1 MQHYLEQLDKMN
13 NLLAQQPNDIWT
25 TLGSAMLLALSLL
38 LLIGGLAFLYYA
50 KPISTVVDLGTR
62 HRITYRTLLHRVG
75 YIAIGA
81 VLMTVASVVAPAPN
95 AVPAASERNI
105 HNTLMD
111 MNDVDYKTLVEG
123 TNKYQLS
130 NSDQAKYKTII
141 AIIQKASKVR
151 PVK

>member
-1 MQHYLEQLDKMN
+1 
-13 NLLAQQPNDIWT
+13 
-25 TLGSAMLLALSLL
+25 ML
-38 LLIGGLAFLYYA
+38 
-50 KPISTVVDLGTR
+50 R
-62 HRITYRTLLHRVG
+62 RMG
-75 YIAIGA
+75 YIIAG
-81 VLMTVASVVAPAPN
+81 MVVMMISSYIAPTPN
-95 AVPAASERNI
+95 AVSAESARTI

>member
-13 NLLAQQPNDIWT
+13 NLLVQQPNDFWSTIGT
-25 TLGSAMLLALSLL
+25 AVVLLLSLSLL
-38 LLIGGLAFLYYA
+38 IAGLAFIGCG
-50 KPISTVVDLGTR
+50 KPIT
-62 HRITYRTLLHRVG
+62 TLFDPTLSRSDILRRGG
-75 YIAIGA
+75 YITIGLVFMIIA
-81 VLMTVASVVAPAPN
+81 TSIAPSPN
-95 AVPAASERNI
+95 AVPAESERTI

-123 TNKYQLS
+123 TRKYQLN
-130 NSDQAKYKTII
+130 NSDQAKYKTIT

>member
-13 NLLAQQPNDIWT
+13 NLLVQQPNDFWSTIGT
-25 TLGSAMLLALSLL
+25 VVVLLLSLSLL
-38 LLIGGLAFLYYA
+38 ITGLAFIGCG
-50 KPISTVVDLGTR
+50 KPITTLFDSTLSRNDILRRG
-62 HRITYRTLLHRVG
+62 G
-75 YIAIGA
+75 YITIGLVFMIIA
-81 VLMTVASVVAPAPN
+81 TSIAPAPN
-95 AVPAASERNI
+95 AVSAESERII

-111 MNDVDYKTLVEG
+111 MNDVDYKTLVDG

-130 NSDQAKYKTII
+130 NNDQAKYKTII

>member
-1 MQHYLEQLDKMN
+1 
-13 NLLAQQPNDIWT
+13 
-25 TLGSAMLLALSLL
+25 
-38 LLIGGLAFLYYA
+38 
-50 KPISTVVDLGTR
+50 
-62 HRITYRTLLHRVG
+62 
-75 YIAIGA
+75 
-81 VLMTVASVVAPAPN
+81 MTVASVVAPAPN
-95 AVPAASERNI
+95 AVPAESERNI